1 MTTRAKTSIKKW
13 INAVTKFITHIPCPL
28 NCQML
33 MNFSGIEFNVLYLV
47 LKKELENP
55 GLDLMSSTK
64 HEITMF
70 HVKSWSRRDMYK
82 KIVHLLFWKR
92 IVVATRG

>member
-13 INAVTKFITHIPCPL
+13 INAVTKFITHIPCRL

-33 MNFSGIEFNVLYLV
+33 MNLV

-55 GLDLMSSTK
+55 GLDLMSCTK